1 MSRPTG
7 RITVVSSKFR
17 EDLRYWIET
26 DRKTALRVLDL
37 VAAILADPFNG
48 IGKPEPLRFEWAGCW
63 SRRMT
68 HKDRLIYRVTA
79 ERVEFH
85 QPRYHYE

>member
-48 IGKPEPLRFEWAGCW
+48 IGKPEPLKHQYAGYW
-63 SRRMT
+63 SRRIT
-68 HKDRLIYRVTA
+68 DEHRFIYK
-79 ERVEFH
+79 VEGKLLTIVQVRF
-85 QPRYHYE
+85 HYE